1 MHNARRYGG
10 AFGLSL
16 VWHGLLVCVAILL
29 IGTASE
35 PASRVPVPQ
44 TTFKYVHVMT
54 PAPGPTGGGGGSRA
68 PLPPRPEMIVRPAA
82 APQPVPIAA
91 VPIAIETPPRPTLD
105 VSISATTPIVQGVGT
120 SLTSIADLGGN
131 GRGARGLGDGDVRPS
146 CQRGTRHARPQPSV
160 RHGLAVVSKSSGRE
174 TSRL

>member
-16 VWHGLLVCVAILL
+16 AWHGLLVCVAILL

-54 PAPGPTGGGGGSRA
+54 PAPGPADGGGGSRVLLPARREMVVSPA
-68 PLPPRPEMIVRPAA
+68 P
-82 APQPVPIAA
+82 PQPVPIEA
-91 VPIAIETPPRPTLD
+91 VPVALETPPRPTLD
-105 VSISATTPIVQGVGT
+105 VAISATTP
-120 SLTSIADLGGN
+120 
-131 GRGARGLGDGDVRPS
+131 
-146 CQRGTRHARPQPSV
+146 
-160 RHGLAVVSKSSGRE
+160 
-174 TSRL
+174 